1 MSRPM
6 ETIAE
11 IAAHTPEK
19 ERTAL
24 LARSEPLHRQLRP
37 HLPADYAGWL
47 DKVFGDGAGLCL
59 LENDGRPRALGLWRA
74 YHTTYAGLRFYV
86 DDLVADEAER
96 GKGWGGKML
105 AHLERKARDMGC
117 DVFALDSGTHRHLA
131 HRFYFRAGLTIS
143 DFAFAK
149 PLTQRFR

>member
-1 MSRPM
+1 M
-6 ETIAE
+6 ETIHD
-11 IAAHTPEK
+11 IAADTPRAEVA
-19 ERTAL
+19 AL
-24 LARSEPLHRQLRP
+24 LERSEPLHRQLRP
-37 HLPADYAGWL
+37 HLPANYAGWL
-47 DKVFGDGAGLCL
+47 DKVLADGAGLCV
-59 LENDGRPRALGLWRA
+59 LESDARPRALGLWRA

-117 DVFALDSGTHRHLA
+117 DVFALDSGTHRQLA
-131 HRFYFRAGLTIS
+131 HRFYFRAGLTIGA
-143 DFAFAK
+143 FAFAK

>member
-1 MSRPM
+1 MDKIHDITGGSAP
-6 ETIAE
+6 ED
-11 IAAHTPEK
+11 IAA
-19 ERTAL
+19 L
-24 LARSEPLHRQLRP
+24 LQRCETLHRQLRP

-47 DKVFGDGAGLCL
+47 DKVFADGAGLCV
-59 LENDGRPRALGLWRA
+59 LESEGRARSLGLWRA

-105 AHLERKARDMGC
+105 AHLESKAREMNC

-131 HRFYFRAGLTIS
+131 HRFYFRAGLTIGA
-143 DFAFAK
+143 FAFAK